1 METFYYNLPN
11 IYRKLSLFCLTRL
24 VCENIFSGLKVT
36 KYEIQKPS
44 TFRTCFVASF
54 GFSRFPSCVINLS
67 HMAFLSQHMFSTW
80 PLFLWPFCW
89 VLWLWLPSKPDNNF
103 EHTLTSLLACFALT
117 ALMVGLVVQPLH
129 IARLFSSSKG
139 KIPSNVRV
147 IEVAFKFSAIFMLI
161 CNSFPFTFHERCFTH
176 AKVVTKAH
184 NRPSPHS
191 KTQQLAVIL
200 DWVCLKKT
208 RAAKSDDYH
217 PHHVIIFDR
226 LRFQDVFCSHENEKA
241 AFSKTGLKND
251 FNKLRFDDWLLCPG
265 YYGRLA

>member
-103 EHTLTSLLACFALT
+103 ENSGGEIRWLSSASRHHFRQTPISRCFLFTRKWKGGVFKNGLEERFQQAPFRRLIIMPGLLWKVGLTEKQVTTRKLRARFLLFAHKTHRKLFYFVRSLLLKCHGTCGMKA
-117 ALMVGLVVQPLH
+117 VLH
-129 IARLFSSSKG
+129 ISFQNGSHSDTPFFWYLYSTMYTIS
-139 KIPSNVRV
+139 PSLM
-147 IEVAFKFSAIFMLI
+147 KD
-161 CNSFPFTFHERCFTH
+161 
-176 AKVVTKAH
+176 K
-184 NRPSPHS
+184 
-191 KTQQLAVIL
+191 
-200 DWVCLKKT
+200 
-208 RAAKSDDYH
+208 
-217 PHHVIIFDR
+217 
-226 LRFQDVFCSHENEKA
+226 
-241 AFSKTGLKND
+241 
-251 FNKLRFDDWLLCPG
+251 
-265 YYGRLA
+265 